1 MGTTLFTT
9 TEKRN
14 YTGLKNAGKLYK
26 LEAAVND
33 AKAMLENVRNDKNA
47 PDWAE
52 GSALDTLE
60 RAENALAEFHAKI
73 MDKNFSDFDENE
85 QNVIMLSLGLK
96 VDRLGIE
103 TEDCDII
110 GDIVG
115 AKNGDDLK
123 NAVKK
128 LSEVLGKKCRC
139 YEMRDK
145 SGNRVPL
152 IEVWNGMLYSG
163 LKVKKAGLAPTL
175 RKDESYRKEA
185 RKYVAFCIM
194 G

>member
-1 MGTTLFTT
+1 MGTLFTT

-33 AKAMLENVRNDKNA
+33 AKAMLENIRNDVNA

-52 GSALDTLE
+52 GSALDSLE
-60 RAENALAEFHAKI
+60 RAENALEEFHVKV
-73 MDKNFSDFDENE
+73 MDMNFADFSEED

-103 TEDCDII
+103 TEDNDII
-110 GDIVG
+110 GEIVT

-128 LSEVLGKKCRC
+128 LSDTLDKKCRA

-145 SGNRVPL
+145 SGKRVPL
-152 IEVWNGMLYSG
+152 IEVWHGMLYSG

-185 RKYVAFCIM
+185 RKYVAFCIL